1 MEMTYLDQILMLGLF
16 IVFLLAMAFCV
27 GWVIVELVMR
37 LVFSDSDAEQS
48 TDQVDAVWQTIE
60 DECRRMRE
68 AGIAD

>member
-1 MEMTYLDQILMLGLF
+1 MEMTYLDQVLLLGLF

-27 GWVIVELVMR
+27 GWVMWVVFGAPEVEQ
-37 LVFSDSDAEQS
+37 A
-48 TDQVDAVWQTIE
+48 TDQADAMWQAIE

>member
-1 MEMTYLDQILMLGLF
+1 MEMTYLDQVLMLGLF

-27 GWVIVELVMR
+27 GWVMWVVFGAPEVEQ
-37 LVFSDSDAEQS
+37 A
-48 TDQVDAVWQTIE
+48 TDQADSMWQTIE

>member
-1 MEMTYLDQILMLGLF
+1 MEMTYLDQVLLLGLF

-27 GWVIVELVMR
+27 GWVMWVVFGDPEVEQ
-37 LVFSDSDAEQS
+37 A
-48 TDQVDAVWQTIE
+48 TDQADAVWQTIE